1 MPYETSYIVVN
12 GKTVR
17 SIEQHK
23 ANPEYYSEKQQVFIV
38 GCKGIPAAYGGF
50 ETFVEKLTE
59 YQVSQDIHYHVA
71 RIAEDNVRYEYNGAK
86 CFDVKV
92 PNMGPAKAIYYD
104 IKALKSCIAY
114 CKARPAI
121 KKPIFYVLA
130 CRIGPFIGR
139 LKKQIKKLGGVLYVN
154 PDGHE
159 WLRAKW
165 SKPVRMYWK
174 LSEKLM
180 VKHADLLICDSKNI
194 ESYIQQDYAKYAPK
208 TTFIAYGSDT
218 SPSVLKDDDQ
228 SFLDWLQQKNL
239 KKKGY
244 YLVVGRFVPENNY
257 ETMIREFMKSKTDK
271 DFALI
276 TNVSDAF
283 LNELKEKTHFDEDKR
298 IKFVGTLYDGDLLKK
313 VREQAYGYFHGH
325 EVGGTNPSLLEAL
338 GSTDLNLL
346 LGVGFNREVGEDAA
360 LYWTKEEGNL
370 AALIEKADTMS
381 EAEIKELGE
390 KAKKRIQDAYS
401 WEYIVDE
408 YEKVFLKSI
417 RNNMDKVRGKH
428 NVIFLTGTIDPSV
441 FKTDD
446 KEINVA
452 LVDVQV
458 RLAQYENTIEKY
470 IKESYFT
477 DIVFVENSRYPFNSK
492 KFEDLAKEYDKQFE
506 YLPMELTKE
515 QISEMLKRGK
525 SYGEALLIDFAI
537 KNSKLIAMTDEV
549 YKVTGRVFLKNSKE
563 ITKKR
568 RKGITEA
575 ICANPRKIFKYKAGW
590 PGKWMYTEFFKIA
603 KADYPIFESSIEYCD
618 DYKDS
623 NGWRSAH
630 CIEQEYYR
638 VAKENK
644 MKVKA
649 FSVYPDLTGQVGSN
663 LNNKYDKNKKQ
674 LLIRTLL

>member
-174 LSEKLM
+174 VSEKLM

-218 SPSVLKDDDQ
+218 KPSVLKDDDQ

-381 EAEIKELGE
+381 EAEIQELGV
-390 KAKKRIQDAYS
+390 KAKNRIADAYS
-401 WEYIVDE
+401 WEYIVDQ
-408 YEKVFLKSI
+408 YEKVFLS
-417 RNNMDKVRGKH
+417 VREAG
-428 NVIFLTGTIDPSV
+428 
-441 FKTDD
+441 
-446 KEINVA
+446 
-452 LVDVQV
+452 
-458 RLAQYENTIEKY
+458 
-470 IKESYFT
+470 
-477 DIVFVENSRYPFNSK
+477 DI
-492 KFEDLAKEYDKQFE
+492 
-506 YLPMELTKE
+506 
-515 QISEMLKRGK
+515 
-525 SYGEALLIDFAI
+525 
-537 KNSKLIAMTDEV
+537 
-549 YKVTGRVFLKNSKE
+549 
-563 ITKKR
+563 
-568 RKGITEA
+568 
-575 ICANPRKIFKYKAGW
+575 
-590 PGKWMYTEFFKIA
+590 
-603 KADYPIFESSIEYCD
+603 
-618 DYKDS
+618 
-623 NGWRSAH
+623 
-630 CIEQEYYR
+630 
-638 VAKENK
+638 
-644 MKVKA
+644 
-649 FSVYPDLTGQVGSN
+649 
-663 LNNKYDKNKKQ
+663 
-674 LLIRTLL
+674 